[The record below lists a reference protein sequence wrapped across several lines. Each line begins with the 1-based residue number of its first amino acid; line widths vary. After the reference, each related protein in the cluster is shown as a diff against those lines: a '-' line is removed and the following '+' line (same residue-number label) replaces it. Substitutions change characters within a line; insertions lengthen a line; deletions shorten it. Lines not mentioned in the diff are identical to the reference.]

1 MKLYRHWVAETREIA
16 GTTFHLRDGSNVSP
30 EDAAAKLERRAAILR
45 ASEGRDLSEKE
56 SAAVHEALLD
66 LGGRTPEGEY
76 EAAIC
81 EEVLDEPDARNAVTR
96 NRYGAEVLNSEDTC
110 FLDVDRVQKA
120 RTLGTRL
127 VRFAA
132 PAAIVLAAGL
142 IVAFA
147 ANAHLASGLHR
158 VNTASGLLLATVLI
172 VLSILAVAGFA
183 YALTSPVFERPDRA
197 EATLLAKVRALA
209 EKPAW
214 RGLAARVY
222 KTAAGFRIL
231 AQADGLAPGNA
242 RFRALARALDADRLY
257 VNLCGKQGCWRA
269 RLTPKPRRAGVKRPP
284 RETRFPRAPEAE
296 APFAAWLAGYD
307 AASAGFAV
315 CRPVATVGRFVE
327 THTVR
332 LHDDRTRC
340 ASSLPLA

>member
-45 ASEGRDLSEKE
+45 ASEGRTLSAKE
-56 SAAVHEALLD
+56 SAAVREALLD

-81 EEVLDEPDARNAVTR
+81 EEVLDEPAPRNAVTR

-110 FLDVDRVQKA
+110 FVDVDEVFRRESAFEWIRRWSPAVLVFA
-120 RTLGTRL
+120 VLTALFALGAHRAVLKDPTAA
-127 VRFAA
+127 FALYPSA
-132 PAAIVLAAGL
+132 VIVGIVCAVPAIVMARL
-142 IVAFA
+142 
-147 ANAHLASGLHR
+147 R
-158 VNTASGLLLATVLI
+158 RPTAT
-172 VLSILAVAGFA
+172 
-183 YALTSPVFERPDRA
+183 DDA
-197 EATLLAKVRALA
+197 EATLLAKIRVLA
-209 EKPAW
+209 ESPAW

-222 KTAAGFRIL
+222 RTAAGFRIL

-242 RFRALARALDADRLY
+242 RFRALARALHADLLY
-257 VNLCGKQGCWRA
+257 VDLCRKQGCWRA

-284 RETRFPRAPEAE
+284 SGTRFPRAPEAE
-296 APFAAWLAGYD
+296 APFAAWVSDYA
-307 AASAGFAV
+307 AASDAYAV

-327 THTVR
+327 TDVVR

-340 ASSLPLA
+340 SSSLPLA

>member
-1 MKLYRHWVAETREIA
+1 MAH
-16 GTTFHLRDGSNVSP
+16 F
-30 EDAAAKLERRAAILR
+30 RRPTA
-45 ASEGRDLSEKE
+45 
-56 SAAVHEALLD
+56 
-66 LGGRTPEGEY
+66 T
-76 EAAIC
+76 
-81 EEVLDEPDARNAVTR
+81 N
-96 NRYGAEVLNSEDTC
+96 
-110 FLDVDRVQKA
+110 DV
-120 RTLGTRL
+120 
-127 VRFAA
+127 
-132 PAAIVLAAGL
+132 
-142 IVAFA
+142 
-147 ANAHLASGLHR
+147 
-158 VNTASGLLLATVLI
+158 
-172 VLSILAVAGFA
+172 
-183 YALTSPVFERPDRA
+183 

-269 RLTPKPRRAGVKRPP
+269 RLTPKPRRAGVKKPP

-327 THTVR
+327 TPAVR

>member
-45 ASEGRDLSEKE
+45 ASEGRTLSAKE
-56 SAAVHEALLD
+56 SAAVREALLD

-76 EAAIC
+76 EAVIC
-81 EEVLDEPDARNAVTR
+81 EEVLDEPAPRNAVTR

-110 FLDVDRVQKA
+110 FVDVDEVHRRESA
-120 RTLGTRL
+120 IEWIRRWT
-127 VRFAA
+127 
-132 PAAIVLAAGL
+132 PAAIIFAAMTALCAKSIHHVISATGPEALFQSLSLYPFAVAAG
-142 IVAFA
+142 IVCAVPA
-147 ANAHLASGLHR
+147 IAMARLR
-158 VNTASGLLLATVLI
+158 RPTAT
-172 VLSILAVAGFA
+172 
-183 YALTSPVFERPDRA
+183 DDA

-209 EKPAW
+209 EAPAW

-222 KTAAGFRIL
+222 RTAAGFRIL

-242 RFRALARALDADRLY
+242 RFRALAKALDADPLY
-257 VNLCGKQGCWRA
+257 VDLCRKQGCWRA

-284 RETRFPRAPEAE
+284 SGTRFPRAPEAE
-296 APFAAWLAGYD
+296 APFAAWVSDYA
-307 AASAGFAV
+307 AASDAYAV

-327 THTVR
+327 TDVVR

-340 ASSLPLA
+340 SSSLPLA

>member
-1 MKLYRHWVAETREIA
+1 MKLYRHWVAATREIA

-45 ASEGRDLSEKE
+45 ASEGRTLSAKE
-56 SAAVHEALLD
+56 SAAVREALLD

-81 EEVLDEPDARNAVTR
+81 EEVLDEPAPRNAVTR

-110 FLDVDRVQKA
+110 FVDVDEVFRRESAFEWIRRWSPAVLVFA
-120 RTLGTRL
+120 VLTALFALGAHRAVLKDPTAA
-127 VRFAA
+127 FALYPSA
-132 PAAIVLAAGL
+132 VIVGIVCAVPAIVMARL
-142 IVAFA
+142 
-147 ANAHLASGLHR
+147 R
-158 VNTASGLLLATVLI
+158 RPTAT
-172 VLSILAVAGFA
+172 
-183 YALTSPVFERPDRA
+183 DDA
-197 EATLLAKVRALA
+197 EATLLAKIRVLA
-209 EKPAW
+209 ESPAW

-222 KTAAGFRIL
+222 RTAAGFRIL

-242 RFRALARALDADRLY
+242 RFRALARALHADLLY
-257 VNLCGKQGCWRA
+257 VDLCRKQGCWRA

-284 RETRFPRAPEAE
+284 SGTRFPRAPEAE
-296 APFAAWLAGYD
+296 APFAAWVSDYA
-307 AASAGFAV
+307 AASDAYAV

-327 THTVR
+327 TDVVR

-340 ASSLPLA
+340 SSSLPLA